1 MSIVKMIPDGSNIA
15 IYGEVDNINYFV
27 NTDLEAASAGAVVD
41 KSSTVSSFKR
51 RRFAGDTEPVTVSS
65 HTREW
70 MYDPGRRNGGGLPGK
85 PFVLDDGTE
94 RRQFS
99 FTGDVKD
106 LHSYLVGDASMDLTF
121 FSPSGIYT
129 IAAASADGL

>member
-1 MSIVKMIPDGSNIA
+1 MIPDGSNIA